1 MVKLINFF
9 WSCETEDLTRV
20 KRLAD
25 ISTQIGGGRINDSS
39 YSIINIHGPT
49 AGWMCG
55 GFTVLLIIAA
65 FLWIMHRRRQRKL
78 KKIVAGH
85 RRARWNAVGYHKN
98 ECNKIDHTKQ
108 CDCKPTTRDVDDT
121 SEDPVYRRSCVFDA

>member
-9 WSCETEDLTRV
+9 WSCESEDLTRV

-55 GFTVLLIIAA
+55 GFVVLLIIAA
-65 FLWIMHRRRQRKL
+65 FLWVMHRRRQKKL

-98 ECNKIDHTKQ
+98 ECNKIDHAKQ
-108 CDCKPTTRDVDDT
+108 CDCKPNTRDADDA
-121 SEDPVYRRSCVFDA
+121 EDPTYRKSFVFDA